1 MCCGKTT
8 QWLSWQ
14 PEHSAPALKQLWRLT
29 SGPPSTTF
37 PALLVGGGSNNG
49 DPLLQ
54 QKRLLSTLKESAQH
68 HHRHSGESGEYH
80 SLAHLNVPSP
90 VRKAMD
96 IEVQSLLKGKRNALP
111 EIPAENKQDM
121 TDLHSF
127 HSPSVMFCLV
137 IKILDIFY
145 NVIICPNFSF
155 VIY

>member
-1 MCCGKTT
+1 
-8 QWLSWQ
+8 
-14 PEHSAPALKQLWRLT
+14 
-29 SGPPSTTF
+29 
-37 PALLVGGGSNNG
+37 
-49 DPLLQ
+49 
-54 QKRLLSTLKESAQH
+54 
-68 HHRHSGESGEYH
+68 
-80 SLAHLNVPSP
+80 
-90 VRKAMD
+90 MD

-155 VIY
+155 VIYWKMSKDGFTGQNKLTIVNLHY